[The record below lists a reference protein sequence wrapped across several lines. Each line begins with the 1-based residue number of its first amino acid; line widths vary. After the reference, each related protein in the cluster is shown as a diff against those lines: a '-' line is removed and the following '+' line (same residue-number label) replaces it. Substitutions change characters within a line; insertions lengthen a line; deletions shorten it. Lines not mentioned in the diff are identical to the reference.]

1 MYVEIQNIEHSMLK
15 YRTQYVEIRIQNT
28 GTELK
33 RKEAFWVQCVE
44 LKFRMQNKGEEVK
57 YGHMEALWVHGN
69 MAERITWRVNRG
81 KMCQRYRYVH
91 V

>member
-1 MYVEIQNIEHSMLK
+1 MGGAYYSVRNAYILTEKKMYVEIQNIEHSMLK

-44 LKFRMQNKGEEVK
+44 LKFRM
-57 YGHMEALWVHGN
+57 
-69 MAERITWRVNRG
+69 
-81 KMCQRYRYVH
+81 
-91 V
+91 